1 MATALEEA
9 GVREWTPGLMDQVV
23 ERAASP
29 TFRRW
34 EEQVDHISHCHRPIR
49 LQGRIRHMDRA
60 TGDIRTVYS
69 TINEPDQT
77 LLVACGN
84 RRASV
89 CPSCSSTYKGDA
101 RHIALAGLLGGKG
114 VPDSVRK
121 HPRLFVTFTAPS
133 FGAMHTSIAEG
144 KNLKACHRRGPERC
158 PHGNPVS
165 CYRLHRPND
174 WE

>member
-1 MATALEEA
+1 ME
-9 GVREWTPGLMDQVV
+9 QVV
-23 ERAASP
+23 ERAADP
-29 TFRRW
+29 AFRRW
-34 EEQVDHISHCHRPIR
+34 EEQVAHTNHCHRPIR

-60 TGDIRTVYS
+60 SGDIRTVYS
-69 TINEPDQT
+69 SANEPDQT

-114 VPDSVRK
+114 VPDTVPK

-133 FGAMHTSIAEG
+133 FGAMHTSIAQG
-144 KNLKACHRRGPERC
+144 KNLKACHR
-158 PHGNPVS
+158 
-165 CYRLHRPND
+165 
-174 WE
+174 